1 MTIYLNHVVCFTKDN
16 EASAKHFA
24 EIMGLKIDGYEG
36 FDNKFVRVDV
46 TPSSSIFFQT
56 IKETYPL
63 QHLAFEMSEETF
75 AELEQRMMKNHI
87 SYGNSPSNT
96 TNQKTDH
103 PFTEKGLFW
112 IHDGCLFEV
121 MVPNE
126 SK

>member
-1 MTIYLNHVVCFTKDN
+1 MTISLNHVVCFTKDN
-16 EASAKHFA
+16 DASAKHFA

-75 AELEQRMMKNHI
+75 AGLEQRMMKNHI